1 MRDTKPRDVFVIVI
15 SLSLQ
20 IWFLFSWY
28 CFRLNDTSFS
38 SKINGHTIIFHTNLL
53 FSVAE
58 AYFPYSLNI
67 NINEAVKDFA
77 PDLTEEEVNSI
88 SESIFKEYDYSK
100 IYDTIE
106 SYIIQFAEDND
117 LTYEVEELEELNE
130 IDQPEYK

>member
-1 MRDTKPRDVFVIVI
+1 M
-15 SLSLQ
+15 
-20 IWFLFSWY
+20 
-28 CFRLNDTSFS
+28 
-38 SKINGHTIIFHTNLL
+38 
-53 FSVAE
+53 A
-58 AYFPYSLNI
+58 YSLNI

-88 SESIFKEYDYSK
+88 SDSIFKEYDYAK

-117 LTYEVEELEELNE
+117 LTYEVEELEEMNE